1 MSSVDAESLTGEKRK
16 EKPFRLSFSFRA
28 ERLVVAPVNKYH
40 PITGKC
46 VMFRLTT
53 SSEAAVK
60 SQFPPNCCVNLE

>member
-28 ERLVVAPVNKYH
+28 ELLGVASVNKYH

-46 VMFRLTT
+46 VMFQVTT
-53 SSEAAVK
+53 SPEAAWLNRNFHQTAV
-60 SQFPPNCCVNLE
+60 

>member
-28 ERLVVAPVNKYH
+28 ELLVVASVNKYH
-40 PITGKC
+40 PITDKR

-53 SSEAAVK
+53 SPEAALLNRNSHQTAV
-60 SQFPPNCCVNLE
+60 